1 MWFHGIEESLKY
13 KRVMKILHI
22 SYSDNNGAG
31 LCALRI
37 HKSMLDAGVDSKML
51 VANKS
56 SNLPSVFV
64 AEESDLNR
72 YSPPKNKL
80 LRKTKKLL
88 RKRGNCLTTLERYQI
103 KTACLEGKAF
113 YTFPL
118 SHFRLDKHPLVEEAD
133 VLHLHWVANYVDYP
147 TFFPNIDK
155 PIVWTFHDE
164 NIGMGVFHY
173 QRDKAKYGHLCKD
186 TEEEIFGV
194 KQQALKEF
202 HGKLRVIA
210 ISNQMQRYLSN
221 IPIIGNCPITII
233 NNSVDSSVF
242 RPVVDKETAKQVFGI
257 PKHNLVFAFCS
268 VSLKDERKGL
278 KELIAALERLNR
290 EDMTLI
296 CAGGGNLPVET
307 KLNVIQTGV
316 LGNERLLS
324 LFYSCADYFVM
335 PSFQEAFAQTPLE
348 AMACGVPVVAF
359 PCSGTEELIAKIN
372 GVRCDDFTVNS
383 LYNGIK
389 CAMDSQYNS
398 KEIRQDMIDRFSP
411 EKIASQY
418 LDNYKEML
426 D

>member
-1 MWFHGIEESLKY
+1 
-13 KRVMKILHI
+13 MKVLHI
-22 SYSDNNGAG
+22 TTSDSGGAG

-37 HKSMLDAGVDSKML
+37 HKSMLDAGVDSNML

-56 SNLPSVFV
+56 SDLPSVFV
-64 AEESDLNR
+64 AKESDLNQ
-72 YSPPKNKL
+72 YIPPKNKL

-88 RKRGNCLTTLERYQI
+88 RKRGVCLTTLERYQI
-103 KTACLEGKAF
+103 ETACLAGKAF

-118 SHFRLDKHPLVEEAD
+118 SHFRLDKHPLVAEAD
-133 VLHLHWVANYVDYP
+133 LLHLHWVANYVDYP

-164 NIGMGVFHY
+164 NIGMGGFHY
-173 QRDKAKYGHLCKD
+173 QRDKAKFGHLCKD
-186 TEEEIFGV
+186 IEEEIIGV

-202 HGKLRVIA
+202 QGKLRVIA

-221 IPIIGNCPITII
+221 ILLVGNYPITVI
-233 NNSVDSSVF
+233 NNSVDGSAF

-257 PKHNLVFAFCS
+257 PKSNLVFAFCS

-296 CAGGGNLPVET
+296 CAGGDNLPVET

-348 AMACGVPVVAF
+348 AMACGVPVIAF
-359 PCSGTEELIAKIN
+359 PCSGMEELITKTN
-372 GVRCDDFTVNS
+372 GVQCDDFTVDA
-383 LYNGIK
+383 LYNGIRS
-389 CAMDSQYNS
+389 AMNRQFDA
-398 KEIRQDMIDRFSP
+398 KEIRQDMIERFSP
-411 EKIASQY
+411 EKIAKQY
-418 LDNYKEML
+418 LDIYKEML